1 MRLFAHRLTRTLAGH
16 RFHCEGIMNNPF
28 EHHPSGAAAR
38 AVDPAHA
45 STPVDHE
52 LQLRAW
58 SHKVSAI
65 YPSREEAVGV
75 RLQLIEQGF
84 AADAIT
90 VLQPRAEDLVA
101 YIDDEEGS
109 DEVLKEV
116 LVDGAIGTAVGT
128 GIGAIGTVALVAAN
142 VTLFVAA
149 PVIGP
154 LAMLGWFAGLGGVIG
169 ATVGTTD
176 GASGKS
182 GKFSDLVKDAVEAG
196 NTVLVVR
203 TRDPAETD
211 RATALVSESLRGRDQ
226 IAMESN

>member
-1 MRLFAHRLTRTLAGH
+1 
-16 RFHCEGIMNNPF
+16 MNNPV
-28 EHHPSGAAAR
+28 EQYSTDATAR

-45 STPVDHE
+45 STPADHD

-90 VLQPRAEDLVA
+90 LLQPRAEDLAA
-101 YIDDEEGS
+101 YLADEEGS

-116 LVDGAIGTAVGT
+116 LVDSAIGTAVGT

-169 ATVGTTD
+169 AAVGTAD
-176 GASGKS
+176 SASGKS
-182 GKFSDLVKDAVEAG
+182 GRFSDLVKDAIEAG

-211 RATALVSESLRGRDQ
+211 RAKALISESLRGRDQ
-226 IAMESN
+226 AAMESN